1 MSSRKST
8 STIDTNEISE
18 CAKLDS
24 PNMKAATK
32 QTFNQY
38 DNNSNGSIGD
48 QAVNNYKSS
57 FGD

>member
-1 MSSRKST
+1 
-8 STIDTNEISE
+8 
-18 CAKLDS
+18 
-24 PNMKAATK
+24 MKAATK